1 MDDGMKEDIRK
12 DHPAPELSPEVVA
25 LINNGM
31 DFLDRAIKDFKTAPK
46 FSVVSF
52 WTAVEIMLKVPLAQ
66 EHWTLVCSGR
76 NIRLK
81 DYVSGE
87 FQSITFQESCDKLR
101 DVLEKPVPQTTLDAF
116 NIVRKHRNRV
126 VHFYHDAYTK
136 EELDRLISEQAN
148 AWFALNRL
156 MRDDWKDLF
165 EGALGTLLAR
175 DETRLL
181 TQNKFYAAEK
191 YKQIKGDLKAYR
203 LPGHPI
209 SECHVCGQKA
219 VVQKQVAEHDH
230 QRLFSFH
237 CLVCT
242 MSGGSVLKFNC
253 PRCDT
258 PALLLSDDVE
268 TRFECSHCVYSE
280 TRYRMLD
287 TSSYRIDER
296 AHAPVPAG
304 CCECDGYDTVCEF
317 GEGYLCTA
325 CLTYFDALE
334 QCGHCSYYSSEVSE
348 FSAYGGCNFCE
359 GHRDAWDDD

>member
-1 MDDGMKEDIRK
+1 MDDGMKEDNRK

-31 DFLDRAIKDFKTAPK
+31 AFLEKAISEVKTAPK

-76 NIRLK
+76 NIRRK
-81 DYVSGE
+81 DYLSGE
-87 FQSITFQESCDKLR
+87 FQSITFQESCEKLR
-101 DVLEKPVPQTTLDAF
+101 DVLEKPVPQTTLTAF
-116 NIVRKHRNRV
+116 NAVRKHRNRV
-126 VHFYHDAYTK
+126 VHFYHDAYTP
-136 EELDRLISEQAN
+136 EELNRLLSEQAN

-191 YKQIKGDLKAYR
+191 YKQIKDGLKVYR
-203 LPGHPI
+203 SQGLRI
-209 SECHVCGQKA
+209 SKCHVCGQKA
-219 VVQKQVAEHDH
+219 VIQVQVAEHDN

-242 MSGGSVLKFNC
+242 MSGGSKLHFNC
-253 PRCDT
+253 PRCDA
-258 PALLLSDDVE
+258 PELLISDGDIN
-268 TRFECSHCVYSE
+268 FECSHCGHAE
-280 TRYRMLD
+280 TRYSVLD
-287 TSSYRIDER
+287 TSSYSFDEM
-296 AHAPVPAG
+296 AHSPVPAG
-304 CCECDGYDTVCEF
+304 CCECDSYHTVCEF
-317 GEGYLCTA
+317 GDGYLCTT